1 MLDEVVRK
9 GIKANL
15 EDFTAEFVWV
25 EESADV
31 SWEDGRVQGGGAIIE
46 MGNIYLREDGTA
58 QVAISITYGNLGSSG
73 LTYVLEDIEGRW
85 QIVGNT
91 GTRWMA

>member
-1 MLDEVVRK
+1 MLKDLLTDIIKIDNILLIVR
-9 GIKANL
+9 
-15 EDFTAEFVWV
+15 T
-25 EESADV
+25 
-31 SWEDGRVQGGGAIIE
+31 GGAIIE

-58 QVAISITYGNLGSSG
+58 QVAISITYGNLGASG

-85 QIVGNT
+85 HIVGNT